1 MLWRLGVVVFSFAT
15 SLGVLYLL
23 ARWTAVQAHDDYDG
37 GDDQHNKLYFPSNLV
52 ELKDVVNV
60 LSSISIYKVLPLF
73 SAAYVFKQTFASK
86 LTTHNQQDERN
97 Y

>member
-23 ARWTAVQAHDDYDG
+23 ARWTAVQAHNDYDG
-37 GDDQHNKLYFPSNLV
+37 GGDDQQQHNKLYFPSNLV

-60 LSSISIYKVLPLF
+60 LSSISIYKV
-73 SAAYVFKQTFASK
+73 ASTRY
-86 LTTHNQQDERN
+86 LISRILDTGYENFIFWIM
-97 Y
+97 